1 MCRLTGSCRCR
12 GTFIIVDSRIRFHYG
27 WEQGGY
33 VLVIGRTQSRT
44 VRCIIQKGH
53 CSLPRLLDVWPT
65 EQRQSRCGGG
75 AILMRVLI
83 PIFLMFYLS
92 ACVKQLGPAATQD
105 ISNTAPDASA
115 LEISALQESVEKH
128 QQTERELRN
137 EIADLQIQLL
147 EKEAIITGLRRDSQ
161 EQQKR
166 LDDAIVEVV
175 RTKAKL
181 QSLESKADAA
191 STIAETEIALKT
203 LKNLIP
209 EEQDNTAEITKAESL
224 LEMSSEEFKLQN
236 FGGALYLA
244 GQARTQISMG
254 QLVLSGTKNV
264 TVMEGEVLFLHPLPL
279 VVTKKSNLRSG
290 PDINQKILTQLEK
303 GTSVVGYSYKGQW
316 VRIETEAKKSGW
328 IFQTLVRAP

>member
-1 MCRLTGSCRCR
+1 
-12 GTFIIVDSRIRFHYG
+12 
-27 WEQGGY
+27 
-33 VLVIGRTQSRT
+33 
-44 VRCIIQKGH
+44 
-53 CSLPRLLDVWPT
+53 
-65 EQRQSRCGGG
+65 
-75 AILMRVLI
+75 MRVLI

-92 ACVKQLGPAATQD
+92 ACVQQLGPAATQD

-209 EEQDNTAEITKAESL
+209 EEQDNTAEITKAEAL

-264 TVMEGEVLFLHPLPL
+264 TVMEGEVLFVRPLPL